1 MVCINATFV
10 ETDTGNNN
18 EEVICNI
25 IKWGIK
31 IDEDIAGIEIFP
43 INVVG
48 LVIAIIFVI
57 IAFIGGGSVVGYLGL
72 ILGSIATGFLCK
84 NSTMYAVIYGALI
97 GIIDSLFIG
106 LISGIFSMFILTI
119 VLGIFGAFVGKFI
132 QSRVV

>member
-1 MVCINATFV
+1 M
-10 ETDTGNNN
+10 
-18 EEVICNI
+18 
-25 IKWGIK
+25 
-31 IDEDIAGIEIFP
+31 DEDIAGNIEIFP
-43 INVVG
+43 IVVG

-72 ILGSIATGFLCK
+72 ILGSVATGFLCK
-84 NSTMYAVIYGALI
+84 NSTMYAVIYGVLI

-106 LISGIFSMFILTI
+106 LISGIFSMFVLTI